1 MCSKSQHWERRQVV
15 QGLLASQHGL
25 LGEFQ
30 VSERAFLKAKGKWC
44 LAALTSTHKSACV
57 WTHMQMSHIT
67 KGRRRVESEP
77 MGNGAEGWGQGWGK
91 NTSTGT
97 GSRKYQE
104 AHGLTNASTL
114 QLMKLPGTL
123 HASALPGRALLFR
136 QGAWALVETLSLS
149 SHQNPPNS
157 PTHSLNLPALSLQP
171 QLARPG
177 AS

>member
-1 MCSKSQHWERRQVV
+1 MVYLVSFRSVRELFSKQKVNGAWR
-15 QGLLASQHGL
+15 
-25 LGEFQ
+25 
-30 VSERAFLKAKGKWC
+30 
-44 LAALTSTHKSACV
+44 ALTSTHKSACV

-171 QLARPG
+171 QLARSG